1 MASAPVDLVGAE
13 GGFVPAAGLLNEVGG
28 ATADADA
35 PIAAAAAA
43 PPAASGPMRWNK
55 NTSGFVLRRIA

>member
-28 ATADADA
+28 ATADAG
-35 PIAAAAAA
+35 AAA
-43 PPAASGPMRWNK
+43 PPAALGPMRWSN
-55 NTSGFVLRRIA
+55 NTSGFVLRRMA